1 MIVSEP
7 PGRMALCS
15 EIVMVRVMDWICP
28 SGTLKQFWRTPQD
41 IICRELQAE
50 LVEKKAGREVADDN
64 LLGLDGII
72 DELNF
77 LNSNMYINF

>member
-1 MIVSEP
+1 M
-7 PGRMALCS
+7 
-15 EIVMVRVMDWICP
+15 
-28 SGTLKQFWRTPQD
+28 
-41 IICRELQAE
+41 
-50 LVEKKAGREVADDN
+50 EKKAGREVADDN